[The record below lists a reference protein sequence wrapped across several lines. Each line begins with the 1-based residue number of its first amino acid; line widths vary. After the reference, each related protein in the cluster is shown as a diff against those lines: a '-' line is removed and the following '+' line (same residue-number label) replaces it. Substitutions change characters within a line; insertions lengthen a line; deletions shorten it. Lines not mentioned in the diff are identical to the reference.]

1 MTTTT
6 NNNTVITNNTVTTV
20 NTVAFRAYVANLGKY
35 NEGEILGEW
44 VSFPLDDEARE
55 DLLIRLKL
63 AHRDDSGEL
72 VSGYQDSTG
81 AIYEEYIILDYDSD
95 EEFPTDKFGEYASF
109 DELNDHAERFA
120 AFDDC
125 EKLAFR
131 AAVEEFYNLKEAF
144 EKVENGDYR
153 VYYNCD
159 TMTDVAETYA
169 DETCMLNEIPE
180 HLRYYF
186 DFAALGR
193 DMEIEGTY
201 VYIDGNYV
209 EFY

>member
-6 NNNTVITNNTVTTV
+6 NNIIINTVNA
-20 NTVAFRAYVANLGKY
+20 VAFRAYIANLGKY

-44 VSFPLDDEARE
+44 VSFPLEDEARE
-55 DLLIRLKL
+55 ELLIRLKL
-63 AHRDDSGEL
+63 AHRDESGEL

-95 EEFPTDKFGEYASF
+95 EEFPTDKFGEYVSF
-109 DELNDHAERFA
+109 AELNDHAERFV

-131 AAVEEFYNLKEAF
+131 AAVEEFYTLEEAF

-153 VYYNCD
+153 VYHNCD
-159 TMTDVAETYA
+159 TMADVAEAYA
-169 DETCMLNEIPE
+169 DETCMLDEIPE

>member
-6 NNNTVITNNTVTTV
+6 TNNTVTTV

-44 VSFPLDDEARE
+44 VGFPLEDEARE
-55 DLLIRLKL
+55 ELLIRLKL

-81 AIYEEYIILDYDSD
+81 AIYEEYIILDYDTD
-95 EEFPTDKFGEYASF
+95 EEFPTDKLGEYESLA
-109 DELNDHAERFA
+109 ELNDHAERFA

-131 AAVEEFYNLKEAF
+131 AAVEEFCKLEEAF

-159 TMTDVAETYA
+159 SMADVAEQYA
-169 DETCMLNEIPE
+169 DETGMLGEIPDY
-180 HLRYYF
+180 LRYYF
-186 DFAALGR
+186 DFEALGR

-209 EFY
+209 EFH

>member
-6 NNNTVITNNTVTTV
+6 NNNIINTV
-20 NTVAFRAYVANLGKY
+20 NAVAFRAYIANLGLY

-44 VSFPLDDEARE
+44 VSFPLDDANRE
-55 DLLIRLKL
+55 ELLIRLKL

-81 AIYEEYIILDYDSD
+81 AIYEEYIVLDYDSD
-95 EEFPTDKFGEYASF
+95 EEFPTDKFGEYVSF
-109 DELNDHAERFA
+109 AELNDHAERFV

-131 AAVEEFYNLKEAF
+131 AAVEEFYTLEEAF

-153 VYYNCD
+153 VYHNCD
-159 TMTDVAETYA
+159 TMADVAEAYA
-169 DETCMLNEIPE
+169 DETGMLEEIPE
-180 HLRYYF
+180 RLRGYF
-186 DFAALGR
+186 DFEAFGR
-193 DMEIEGTY
+193 DMEIEGTF
-201 VYIDGNYV
+201 IFIGGDCV
-209 EFY
+209 ELF

>member
-6 NNNTVITNNTVTTV
+6 N

-44 VSFPLDDEARE
+44 VDFPLEDDARE
-55 DLLIRLKL
+55 ELLIRLKL
-63 AHRDDSGEL
+63 AHRDEFGEL

-95 EEFPTDKFGEYASF
+95 EEFPTDKFGEYESL
-109 DELNDHAERFA
+109 DELNDYAERFA
-120 AFDDC
+120 AFDDD
-125 EKLAFR
+125 EALAFR
-131 AAVEEFYNLKEAF
+131 AAVEEFYKLEEAF

-159 TMTDVAETYA
+159 SMADVAETYV
-169 DETCMLNEIPE
+169 DETGLLDEIP
-180 HLRYYF
+180 R
-186 DFAALGR
+186 
-193 DMEIEGTY
+193 
-201 VYIDGNYV
+201 
-209 EFY
+209 

>member
-1 MTTTT
+1 MTTT
-6 NNNTVITNNTVTTV
+6 NNTTVTTTV
-20 NTVAFRAYVANLGKY
+20 NAVAFRAYVANLGKY

-159 TMTDVAETYA
+159 TMADVAETYA

>member
-6 NNNTVITNNTVTTV
+6 NNIIINTVNA
-20 NTVAFRAYVANLGKY
+20 VAFRAYIANLGKY

-44 VSFPLDDEARE
+44 VSFPLDDDARE
-55 DLLIRLKL
+55 ELLIRLKL
-63 AHRDDSGEL
+63 AHRDDSGDL

-95 EEFPTDKFGEYASF
+95 EEFPTDKLGEYESLA
-109 DELNDHAERFA
+109 ELNDHAERFA
-120 AFDDC
+120 AFDDG

-131 AAVEEFYNLKEAF
+131 AAVEEFYKLEEAF

-159 TMTDVAETYA
+159 SMADVAEQYA
-169 DETCMLNEIPE
+169 DETGMLGEIPDY
-180 HLRYYF
+180 LRYYF

>member
-6 NNNTVITNNTVTTV
+6 N

-44 VSFPLDDEARE
+44 VDFPLEDDARE
-55 DLLIRLKL
+55 ELLIRLKL
-63 AHRDDSGEL
+63 AHRDEFGEL

-95 EEFPTDKFGEYASF
+95 EEFPTDKFGEYESL
-109 DELNDHAERFA
+109 DELNDYAERFA
-120 AFDDC
+120 AFDDD
-125 EKLAFR
+125 EALAFR
-131 AAVEEFYNLKEAF
+131 AAVEEFYKLEEAF

-159 TMTDVAETYA
+159 SMADVAETYV
-169 DETCMLNEIPE
+169 DETGLLDEIPN

-186 DFAALGR
+186 DFEAFGR

>member
-1 MTTTT
+1 MTTTTT
-6 NNNTVITNNTVTTV
+6 NNIINTVNA
-20 NTVAFRAYVANLGKY
+20 VAFRAYIANLGLY
-35 NEGEILGEW
+35 NKGEILGEW
-44 VSFPLDDEARE
+44 VSFPLDDANRE
-55 DLLIRLKL
+55 ELLIRLKL

-72 VSGYQDSTG
+72 VSSYQDSTG
-81 AIYEEYIILDYDSD
+81 AIYEEYIILDYDTD
-95 EEFPTDKFGEYASF
+95 EEFPTDKLGEYVSF
-109 DELNDHAERFA
+109 AEQNDHAERFV

-131 AAVEEFYNLKEAF
+131 AAVEEFYTLEEAF

-159 TMTDVAETYA
+159 TMADVAEAYA
-169 DETCMLNEIPE
+169 DETCMLDEIPE

>member
-6 NNNTVITNNTVTTV
+6 NNIIINTVNA
-20 NTVAFRAYVANLGKY
+20 VAFRAYIANLGKY

-44 VSFPLDDEARE
+44 VSFPRDDDARE
-55 DLLIRLKL
+55 ELLIRLKL
-63 AHRDDSGEL
+63 AHRDESGEFEE
-72 VSGYQDSTG
+72 GYHDPETG
-81 AIYEEYIILDYDSD
+81 AIYEEYIILDYDTD
-95 EEFPTDKFGEYASF
+95 EEFPTDKFGEYTSF
-109 DELNDHAERFA
+109 DELNDYAERFA
-120 AFDDC
+120 AFDDG

-131 AAVEEFYNLKEAF
+131 AAVEEFYKLEEAF

-159 TMTDVAETYA
+159 SMADVAEQYA
-169 DETCMLNEIPE
+169 DETGMLGEIPDY
-180 HLRYYF
+180 LRYYF

>member
-1 MTTTT
+1 MTTTTT
-6 NNNTVITNNTVTTV
+6 NNITNTVTTV
-20 NTVAFRAYVANLGKY
+20 NTVAFRAYIANLGKY

-81 AIYEEYIILDYDSD
+81 AIYEEYIILDYDTD
-95 EEFPTDKFGEYASF
+95 EEFPTDKLGEYESLA
-109 DELNDHAERFA
+109 ELNDHAERFA

-131 AAVEEFYNLKEAF
+131 AAVEEFCKLEEASRRSKMATIAF
-144 EKVENGDYR
+144 ID
-153 VYYNCD
+153 NCD
-159 TMTDVAETYA
+159 TMADVAEAYA
-169 DETCMLNEIPE
+169 DETL
-180 HLRYYF
+180 
-186 DFAALGR
+186 FAG
-193 DMEIEGTY
+193 
-201 VYIDGNYV
+201 
-209 EFY
+209 